1 MKIYYT
7 IILMF
12 LFQTA
17 MGQTMSDSIVFHGK
31 IVNDGIL
38 YNIGFILR
46 IKNNPKFGSPIVGLD
61 SSEFFVQCVRG
72 DTLVLKTM
80 ASPYSYSVEF
90 VAKDT
95 IQQNIHVWGFPNSCK
110 EWYFEQKYKT
120 ISLPIKYGIN
130 RSDLVGIYKHR
141 KKKSYNDFY
150 VTYDATIKL
159 KSDSTFEFMEIRDE
173 WDIIGVTYHTGKW
186 EIKRDTIICRTVPE
200 LYPPI
205 VQERY
210 PGQVLHFYGGGW
222 EDDKQKAIE
231 KGIVYK
237 FLIQKKGLIYKDNRK
252 DRDIYRKVKQS
263 VTTKDSI

>member
-1 MKIYYT
+1 
-7 IILMF
+7 MF

-150 VTYDATIKL
+150 VTYDATIK
-159 KSDSTFEFMEIRDE
+159 
-173 WDIIGVTYHTGKW
+173 
-186 EIKRDTIICRTVPE
+186 
-200 LYPPI
+200 
-205 VQERY
+205 
-210 PGQVLHFYGGGW
+210 
-222 EDDKQKAIE
+222 
-231 KGIVYK
+231 
-237 FLIQKKGLIYKDNRK
+237 
-252 DRDIYRKVKQS
+252 
-263 VTTKDSI
+263 